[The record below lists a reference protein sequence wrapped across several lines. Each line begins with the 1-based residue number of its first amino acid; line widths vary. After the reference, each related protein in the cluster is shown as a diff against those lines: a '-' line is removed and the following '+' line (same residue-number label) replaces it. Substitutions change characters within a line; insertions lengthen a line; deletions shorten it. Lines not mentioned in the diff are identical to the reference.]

1 MSRKKGY
8 EKLDIHIYFAQLEGP
23 GGPVKIGRANDVSL
37 RMKQLAV
44 PLPYS
49 LRLLA
54 SHRGTS
60 LYVAGYTTE
69 KHLHREFSADRIRG
83 EWFAASERLMR
94 YVRFVSTDA
103 GRAMVEREIVHEA
116 LTDTRPPWK
125 ARSEEASAKRRAST

>member
-1 MSRKKGY
+1 MSRQRGY
-8 EKLDIHIYFAQLEGP
+8 EKLDIHIYFAQLDGP
-23 GGPVKIGRANDVSL
+23 GGPVKIGRANNVAL
-37 RMKQLAV
+37 RMKQLAA

-60 LYVAGYTTE
+60 IHVAGYTTE

-83 EWFAASERLMR
+83 EWFAAGERLMR
-94 YVRFVSTDA
+94 YIRFVATDA

-116 LTDTRPPWK
+116 LTDTRPAWQ
-125 ARSEEASAKRRAST
+125 ALSEERSAKRRASK